1 MKTQHSQKYKINF
14 NKFKKRVHTHTK
26 NKNKKEFTK
35 LTLKKKKKISSPGE
49 NMVIPSEIEEFLGI
63 ILFHLQLK
71 HKILNKSEYYA
82 LFFFSYR

>member
-1 MKTQHSQKYKINF
+1 
-14 NKFKKRVHTHTK
+14 
-26 NKNKKEFTK
+26 
-35 LTLKKKKKISSPGE
+35 
-49 NMVIPSEIEEFLGI
+49 MVIPSEIEEFLGI